1 MAYLGSAEN
10 RIIKSY
16 IDRSTHKHK
25 DLAAAIGLKSY
36 SFSERYRG
44 IVRWKLSE
52 IQDLADVL
60 GVNAADLIGW

>member
-1 MAYLGSAEN
+1 MYLGAAEN
-10 RIIKSY
+10 RIIKNY
-16 IDRSTHKHK
+16 IDRSKYKHK
-25 DLAAAIGLKSY
+25 DLAAAIGLQAY

-52 IQDLADVL
+52 IQSLAEVL